1 MPISTARR
9 KELTRVRNPMQGAVA
24 GDAGDVPAG
33 ARRQWSSMFRAGF
46 RMTRITNCFLCCLRG
61 EACAVWECKAKSGSP
76 QSDICVN
83 PLFVSSVQ

>member
-46 RMTRITNCFLCCLRG
+46 RMNPDHELLSLLPAGGSMRG
-61 EACAVWECKAKSGSP
+61 MGM
-76 QSDICVN
+76 
-83 PLFVSSVQ
+83 